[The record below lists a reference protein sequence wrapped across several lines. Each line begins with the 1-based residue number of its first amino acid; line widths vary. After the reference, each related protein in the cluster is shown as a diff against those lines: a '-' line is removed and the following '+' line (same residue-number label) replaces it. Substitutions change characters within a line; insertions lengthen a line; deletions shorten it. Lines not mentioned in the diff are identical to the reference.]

1 MESHVLI
8 FRTLFN
14 LKWGNF
20 DFLAL
25 LKDVRCEKNFA
36 YKNLCL
42 YVRSATVKR
51 KKSIKD
57 KQNRSIKVV
66 STIYRSL

>member
-1 MESHVLI
+1 MESHVLM
-8 FRTLFN
+8 FRTLFS

-20 DFLAL
+20 DFLAR
-25 LKDVRCEKNFA
+25 LKEVRCEKNFA
-36 YKNLCL
+36 YKNRCL

-51 KKSIKD
+51 KKNIKD

-66 STIYRSL
+66 STTYLSL